1 MLLNMHFKY
10 RCLKTLEGSLKLSL
24 GPTPPWSFVS
34 SPLEQ
39 QVANNLS
46 SAFGGCS
53 GLEAM
58 LDSLDGR
65 GQPKLSDK
73 PAAIKRKRRLLVAKP
88 KAKPKVKAAPKPKA
102 ELHPKS
108 AASAAAAKP
117 AAAPTAAPAAAPVAA
132 QAHGLSNTRKC
143 VHSRAYHAAAK
154 AAKLQGKNNEA
165 EIKTAAKAAARA
177 AAAQWDLDHPHFGIL

>member
-46 SAFGGCS
+46 SAFSGCS

-117 AAAPTAAPAAAPVAA
+117 AAAPAAAPVGAPVAAPVAA
-132 QAHGLSNTRKC
+132 QAHGLSMTRKC

-154 AAKLQGKNNEA
+154 AAKLQGLNNEA
-165 EIKTAAKAAARA
+165 EIKAAAKKAARA
-177 AAAQWDLDHPHFGIL
+177 AAEQWDLDHA

>member
-46 SAFGGCS
+46 SAFSGCS

-117 AAAPTAAPAAAPVAA
+117 AAAPAAAPVGAPVAA

-177 AAAQWDLDHPHFGIL
+177 AAAQWDLDHPHFGPH

>member
-1 MLLNMHFKY
+1 MFENF
-10 RCLKTLEGSLKLSL
+10 RSFLETVFRA
-24 GPTPPWSFVS
+24 PPPWSFVS

-46 SAFGGCS
+46 TAFSGCC
-53 GLEAM
+53 GLDAM

-73 PAAIKRKRRLLVAKP
+73 PAAIKLGKKRRLLVAKQ
-88 KAKPKVKAAPKPKA
+88 KAKPKPKVKAAAKPKP

-117 AAAPTAAPAAAPVAA
+117 AAKPAAAPVGAPVAA
-132 QAHGLSNTRKC
+132 QAHGLSMTRKC

-154 AAKLQGKNNEA
+154 AAKLQGLNNAA
-165 EIKTAAKAAARA
+165 EISAAAKKAARA
-177 AAAQWDLDHPHFGIL
+177 AAEQWDLDHA

>member
-1 MLLNMHFKY
+1 MFENF
-10 RCLKTLEGSLKLSL
+10 RRFLETVFRA
-24 GPTPPWSFVS
+24 PPPPWSFVS

-46 SAFGGCS
+46 SAFSGCS

-73 PAAIKRKRRLLVAKP
+73 PTAIKRKGRLLVAKP

-117 AAAPTAAPAAAPVAA
+117 AAAPAAAPVGAPVAA
-132 QAHGLSNTRKC
+132 QAKALSNTRKC

-154 AAKLQGKNNEA
+154 AAKADGLNAA
-165 EIKTAAKAAARA
+165 EISAAAKKAARA
-177 AAAQWDLDHPHFGIL
+177 AAEQWDLDNA

>member
-24 GPTPPWSFVS
+24 GPPPWSFVS

-46 SAFGGCS
+46 SAFSGCS
-53 GLEAM
+53 GLDAM

-117 AAAPTAAPAAAPVAA
+117 AAAPAAAPVAA

-177 AAAQWDLDHPHFGIL
+177 AAAQWDLDHPHFGPH

>member
-24 GPTPPWSFVS
+24 GPPPWSFVS

-46 SAFGGCS
+46 SAFSGCS
-53 GLEAM
+53 GLDAM

-88 KAKPKVKAAPKPKA
+88 KAKPKVKAAPK
-102 ELHPKS
+102 S

-117 AAAPTAAPAAAPVAA
+117 AAAPAAAPVGAPVAA

-154 AAKLQGKNNEA
+154 AAKLQGMNNDA
-165 EIKTAAKAAARA
+165 EIRAAAKKAAQA
-177 AAAQWDLDHPHFGIL
+177 AAAQWDLDHA

>member
-46 SAFGGCS
+46 SAFSGCS

-154 AAKLQGKNNEA
+154 AAKLQGLNNAA
-165 EIKTAAKAAARA
+165 EISAAAKKAARA
-177 AAAQWDLDHPHFGIL
+177 AAEQWDLDHA

>member
-1 MLLNMHFKY
+1 MLLNIHFKY

-24 GPTPPWSFVS
+24 GPPPPLWSFVS

-46 SAFGGCS
+46 SAFSGCS

-117 AAAPTAAPAAAPVAA
+117 AAAPAAAPVAAPVAA

-154 AAKLQGKNNEA
+154 AAKLQGMNNDA
-165 EIKTAAKAAARA
+165 EIRAAAKKAAQA
-177 AAAQWDLDHPHFGIL
+177 AAAQWDLDHA

>member
-46 SAFGGCS
+46 SAFSGCS
-53 GLEAM
+53 GLDAM

-117 AAAPTAAPAAAPVAA
+117 AAAPAAAPVGAPVAA
-132 QAHGLSNTRKC
+132 QAHGLSMTRKC

-177 AAAQWDLDHPHFGIL
+177 AAAQWDLDHPHFGPH

>member
-24 GPTPPWSFVS
+24 GPPPWSFVS

-46 SAFGGCS
+46 SAFSGCS

-117 AAAPTAAPAAAPVAA
+117 AAAPAGAPVAAPVAA

-154 AAKLQGKNNEA
+154 AAKLQGLNNAA
-165 EIKTAAKAAARA
+165 EISAAAKKAARA
-177 AAAQWDLDHPHFGIL
+177 AAEQWDLDHA

>member
-1 MLLNMHFKY
+1 MFENF
-10 RCLKTLEGSLKLSL
+10 RRFLETVFRAPSPL
-24 GPTPPWSFVS
+24 WSFVS

-46 SAFGGCS
+46 SAFSNCS
-53 GLEAM
+53 GLDAM

-73 PAAIKRKRRLLVAKP
+73 PQAIKRKRKLLVAKAKP
-88 KAKPKVKAAPKPKA
+88 KAKPKLQAAPKPKP
-102 ELHPKS
+102 ELPPKS

-117 AAAPTAAPAAAPVAA
+117 AAAPDAAPVAA
-132 QAHGLSNTRKC
+132 QAKGLSNTRKC

-154 AAKLQGKNNEA
+154 AAKADGLNAA
-165 EIKTAAKAAARA
+165 EISAAAKKAARA
-177 AAAQWDLDHPHFGIL
+177 AAEQWDLDNA